1 MGRERL
7 KKAAFAAL
15 LPALLLAAGMARAA
29 AAAPSEPDTITWL
42 VMEMPPFFSYNKG
55 QPPTTP
61 QELQRGEIDGLQR
74 LLISQMPAE
83 VKHEFVEASLPRF
96 EAMAREG
103 RAVCSMFHLR
113 TPERL
118 QWLYFT
124 HLLPP
129 LESRELHVVVRRD
142 QLPRFQTDKG
152 APIALSALLNRSD
165 LSGLLARDRSFGKRI
180 NGLLTDA
187 GDKAP
192 GTVVLGHGLHLLPM
206 LRAGRM
212 DYTLEYPLVVSTYL
226 HDNPQGQD
234 LALLPLVEG
243 RSTQVA
249 TVGCSRS
256 PAGKRAV
263 ELIDAAE
270 RRLAQDPQRDAL
282 IRDWRG
288 TIDEAD
294 RLRLKRYLDERA
306 KGGPQIE

>member
-1 MGRERL
+1 ML
-7 KKAAFAAL
+7 S
-15 LPALLLAAGMARAA
+15 GMAGAA
-29 AAAPSEPDTITWL
+29 TSAAEPDTTITWL
-42 VMEMPPFFSYNKG
+42 VMEMPPFFTYNKG

-61 QELQRGEIDGLQR
+61 QELQSGEIDGLQR
-74 LLISQMPAE
+74 LLISQMPAQ
-83 VKHEFVEASLPRF
+83 VKQVFVEASLPRF

-129 LESRELHVVVRRD
+129 LESRDLHVVVRRD
-142 QLPRFQTDKG
+142 QLARFQTQKG
-152 APIALSALLNRSD
+152 VAIELSALLNRSD

-180 NGLLTDA
+180 NGLLADS

-192 GTVVLGHGLHLLPM
+192 GTVVMGHGAHLLPM

-212 DYTLEYPLVVSTYL
+212 DYTLEYPLVVSTFL
-226 HDNPQGQD
+226 HDNPQGPD

-249 TVGCSRS
+249 TVGCSRN
-256 PAGKRAV
+256 PAGRRAI

-270 RRLAQDPQRDAL
+270 RRLAQDPKRDAL

-288 TIDEAD
+288 TIDDAD
-294 RLRLKRYLDERA
+294 KARLKRYLDERA